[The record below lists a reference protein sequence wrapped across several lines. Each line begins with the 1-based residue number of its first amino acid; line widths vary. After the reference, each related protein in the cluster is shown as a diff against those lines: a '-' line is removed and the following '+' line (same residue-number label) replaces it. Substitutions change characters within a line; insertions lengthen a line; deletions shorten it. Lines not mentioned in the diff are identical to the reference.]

1 MEYDDKYEIIYENQY
16 GEHYDI
22 KDDIKSPSIN
32 GQIIWLLIFL
42 LICLSIISVNY
53 FIVNYVCINVKKL
66 YHKIVMNILI
76 KEIDK
81 DEIVDKINN
90 MCSICLE
97 EYIDD
102 RKLNKLK
109 CGHIYHKECI
119 MKWIK
124 NNNECPLCRKEVI

>member
-1 MEYDDKYEIIYENQY
+1 MEYDDKYNNKYN
-16 GEHYDI
+16 
-22 KDDIKSPSIN
+22 DIKSDISSPLYYIYLY
-32 GQIIWLLIFL
+32 IIPILLFL
-42 LICLSIISVNY
+42 SVICI
-53 FIVNYVCINVKKL
+53 
-66 YHKIVMNILI
+66 YHYMVMNILI

-102 RKLNKLK
+102 RKMSRLK
-109 CGHIYHKECI
+109 CDHIYHKECI

-124 NNNECPLCRKEVI
+124 NNNECPLCRAEVI